1 MTMRSLSSILLGST
15 WVLAASLLSAQTP
28 PAPTPAIEG
37 VPLTQI
43 ATVALRTERDTFWVG
58 ELFSLTEDITV
69 ARRQFQSLGG
79 PFDWSSPQFNAEDW
93 SSASTQEARN
103 KVHLTRTT
111 RTYGR
116 TAGPSVLPPG
126 RQPLTLVT
134 DIAANGQ
141 PLTDGFI
148 LSSAP
153 LTLNFKPLPTP
164 APVEFAKAVGN
175 FTLKAKAAAAQ
186 VAVGESV
193 TWTIELAGTGNW
205 PEISRLPAQTI
216 SRDFQ
221 IVTPVTKRVMNR
233 GQLFEGSL
241 TQEMLLIPSRP
252 GAYQLGPVRF
262 VYFDPK
268 AGAYQMLTSESV
280 ALTVTGEAAAPGTIV
295 PPPATVDTSAG
306 GADRV
311 PVPVPVAPP
320 PLPLDPIAGARLG
333 LPPLASSSLMLL
345 VVVPLVVVVAWWLRL
360 AASRRYATD
369 PQRRRREAHARIEA
383 ELGHLAGAA
392 SLSRAQIVQHLRTWQ
407 YAAAEFA
414 EIAEASPT
422 PAQIAG
428 ALGHVRTGLSWAQ
441 LWRDANH
448 VIYGE
453 TQTLPADW
461 LLRAQGALS
470 DAPLADVPL
479 QALFL
484 RRNLFPWT
492 ALLVFAFLSL
502 PVRADAGSEAY
513 RMGDFK
519 KAEAA
524 WRSALAASPC
534 DAAPRVN
541 LAAALAQQNRWSESA
556 AHALAAFC
564 LAPQD
569 AAIRWQFNL
578 SLERAGIDQP
588 AFVALATGAGWGGV
602 ARRLS
607 PGAWGVAL
615 AGAAMVWALALALWL
630 WAHYRARPV
639 WLRRVAEVLMVLG
652 VLLGGSAL
660 MSVRTY
666 GVLAQS
672 NIAVVAQTT
681 LLRSVPTEATN
692 AQKTSPLP
700 AGSLAVVDQVFLGW
714 SRLIFPN
721 GQTGWVR
728 TEAVVQL
735 YR

>member
-1 MTMRSLSSILLGST
+1 MRSLFSSVLGVM
-15 WVLAASLLSAQTP
+15 WVLGASLLSAQTP
-28 PAPTPAIEG
+28 STPAPAIDG
-37 VPLTQI
+37 VPLAQI
-43 ATVALRTERDTFWVG
+43 ATVALRTERDSFWVG
-58 ELFSLTEDITV
+58 ELFTLTEDITV

-93 SSASTQEARN
+93 SSATSNETRN

-111 RTYGR
+111 RTYAR
-116 TAGPSVLPPG
+116 TAGPAVLPPG

-141 PLTDGFI
+141 PLTDGF
-148 LSSAP
+148 LVSSAP
-153 LTLNFKPLPTP
+153 LALNFKPLPMP

-175 FTLKAKAAAAQ
+175 FTLKAKAAATQ

-193 TWTIELAGTGNW
+193 TWTVELAGTGNW

-221 IVTPVTKRVMNR
+221 IVTPVTKRVMSR

-268 AGAYQMLTSESV
+268 AGTYQMLTSESV

-295 PPPATVDTSAG
+295 PLAAAANSSSG
-306 GADRV
+306 GADRL
-311 PVPVPVAPP
+311 PVPVAPP
-320 PLPLDPIAGARLG
+320 TLPLDPVAGSRFG
-333 LPPLASSSLMLL
+333 LPPFASSSLILF
-345 VVVPLVVVVAWWLRL
+345 VVLPVALVVAWWLRL

-369 PQRRRREAHARIEA
+369 PQRRRREARARIKA
-383 ELGHLAGAA
+383 ELAHLAGAV
-392 SLSRAQIVQHLRTWQ
+392 SLSRAQVVQHLRAWQ
-407 YAAAEFA
+407 HAAAEFA
-414 EIAEASPT
+414 EISEASPT

-428 ALGHVRTGLSWAQ
+428 ALEHVRTGSSWAQ

-461 LLRAQGALS
+461 LLRAHGALS

-479 QALFL
+479 LALFL
-484 RRNLFPWT
+484 RRNLFPWA
-492 ALLVFAFLSL
+492 ALLACAFLSL

-513 RMGDFK
+513 RTGDFK

-524 WRSALAASPC
+524 WRSAIAAAPR
-534 DAAPRVN
+534 DAAPRAN

-556 AHALAAFC
+556 AHALAAFS

-588 AFVALATGAGWGGV
+588 AFVALATGAGWGGL

-615 AGAAMVWALALALWL
+615 AWAALVWSLALALWL
-630 WAHYRARPV
+630 WSHYRALPV
-639 WLRRVAEVLMVLG
+639 WLRRVAELMMVLA
-652 VLLGGSAL
+652 VVLGGSAL

-666 GVLAQS
+666 GLLAQ
-672 NIAVVAQTT
+672 NDIAVVAQNTV
-681 LLRSVPTEATN
+681 LRSVPTEATN

-700 AGSLAVVDQVFLGW
+700 AGSLAVVDQAFLGW
-714 SRLIFPN
+714 SRLVFPN

-728 TEAVVQL
+728 TDAVVTL

>member
-1 MTMRSLSSILLGST
+1 MIMRSLSLSALAATL
-15 WVLAASLLSAQTP
+15 VLAANLLSAQTP
-28 PAPTPAIEG
+28 PAPAPAIDG
-37 VPLTQI
+37 VPLAQI

-58 ELFSLTEDITV
+58 ELFTLTEDITV
-69 ARRQFQSLGG
+69 ARRSFQSLGG

-93 SSASTQEARN
+93 SSATSHETRN
-103 KVHLTRTT
+103 KVQLTRTT

-116 TAGPSVLPPG
+116 TAGPAVLPPG

-134 DIAANGQ
+134 EIAANGQ
-141 PLTDGFI
+141 PLTDGFL

-153 LTLNFKPLPTP
+153 LPLTFKPLPTP
-164 APVEFAKAVGN
+164 APVEFAQAVGN
-175 FTLKAKAAAAQ
+175 FTLKAKAAATQ
-186 VAVGESV
+186 IAVGESV
-193 TWTIELAGTGNW
+193 TWTVELAGTGNW
-205 PEISRLPAQTI
+205 PEISRLPAQMI

-221 IVTPVTKRVMNR
+221 IVTPVTQRVMNR

-241 TQEMLLIPSRP
+241 KQEMLLIPSRP

-280 ALTVTGEAAAPGTIV
+280 ALTVTGEAAASGTIV
-295 PPPATVDTSAG
+295 PPPAAANVSAG

-311 PVPVPVAPP
+311 PVPAAPP
-320 PLPLDPIAGARLG
+320 PLPLDPIVGPRLG
-333 LPPLASSSLMLL
+333 LPPFAVSSLILFVL
-345 VVVPLVVVVAWWLRL
+345 VPVALVLGWWLRL
-360 AASRRYATD
+360 AARRRFATD
-369 PQRRRREAHARIEA
+369 PQRRRREARARIAA
-383 ELGHLAGAA
+383 ELAHLAGEAA
-392 SLSRAQIVQHLRTWQ
+392 SQSRPQLVHHLRAWQ
-407 YAAAEFA
+407 QAVAEFA
-414 EIAEASPT
+414 AITAAAPT

-428 ALGHVRTGLSWAQ
+428 AWAQVPAGSSWAQ

-461 LLRAQGALS
+461 LLRAHGAFT

-479 QALFL
+479 RALFL
-484 RRNLFPWT
+484 RRNLFPWA
-492 ALLVFAFLSL
+492 ALLVLACWPLAL
-502 PVRADAGSEAY
+502 RAEAGAEAY
-513 RMGDFK
+513 RAGEFK

-524 WRSALAASPC
+524 WRSALAASPR
-534 DAAPRVN
+534 DAAPRAN
-541 LAAALAQQNRWSESA
+541 LAVALAQQNRWSESA

-569 AAIRWQFNL
+569 PAIRWQFNL

-588 AFVALATGAGWGGV
+588 ALVALATGAGWGGV

-615 AGAAMVWALALALWL
+615 AGAALVWAAALGLWL
-630 WAHYRARPV
+630 WTHYQARPV
-639 WLRRVAEVLMVLG
+639 WRRRVAELMMVLA
-652 VLLGGSAL
+652 VVTGGSAL
-660 MSVRTY
+660 MSLRTY
-666 GVLAQS
+666 GVLAQRD
-672 NIAVVAQTT
+672 IAVVAQTT

-700 AGSLAVVDQVFLGW
+700 AGSLAVVDQAFLGW

-728 TEAVVQL
+728 TDAVVTL

>member
-1 MTMRSLSSILLGST
+1 MTMRSLFSSALGAML
-15 WVLAASLLSAQTP
+15 VLGGSLLSAQTP
-28 PAPTPAIEG
+28 PAVAPAIDG
-37 VPLTQI
+37 VPLDQI
-43 ATVALRTERDTFWVG
+43 AQVALRTEGDSFWVG
-58 ELFSLTEDITV
+58 ELFTLSEEITV

-79 PFDWSSPQFNAEDW
+79 PFDWSSPQFNAEEW
-93 SSASTQEARN
+93 SSATPTDARN
-103 KVHLTRTT
+103 KVHLLRTT

-116 TAGPSVLPPG
+116 IAGAAVLPAG

-134 DIAANGQ
+134 EIAANGQ
-141 PLTDGFI
+141 PLTDSFLI
-148 LSSAP
+148 SSAP
-153 LTLNFKPLPTP
+153 LPLNFKPLPKP
-164 APVEFAKAVGN
+164 APIEFAQAVGS
-175 FTLKAKAAAAQ
+175 FTLKAKAAATQ

-193 TWTIELAGTGNW
+193 TWTVELAGTGNW

-221 IVTPVTKRVMNR
+221 IITPVTKRVMSR

-241 TQEMLLIPSRP
+241 TQEMLLVPSRP
-252 GAYQLGPVRF
+252 GSYQLGPIRF

-268 AGAYQMLTSESV
+268 AGAYQMLTSETV
-280 ALTVTGEAAAPGTIV
+280 ALTVTGEAALPGTIV
-295 PPPATVDTSAG
+295 PPPTPLMAE
-306 GADRV
+306 RL
-311 PVPVPVAPP
+311 PVPVPMAPP
-320 PLPLDPIAGARLG
+320 PLPLDPIERARVG
-333 LPPLASSSLMLL
+333 LPPVASSSLIVFGAVPLLL
-345 VVVPLVVVVAWWLRL
+345 VLLWWLSL
-360 AASRRYATD
+360 AAGRRYATD
-369 PQRRRREAHARIEA
+369 SKRRRREARARIEV
-383 ELGHLAGAA
+383 ELAHLAGAV
-392 SLSRAQIVQHLRTWQ
+392 SLPRALIVEHLRAWQ
-407 YAAAEFA
+407 HAAAEFA
-414 EIAEASPT
+414 EITEASPT

-428 ALGHVRTGLSWAQ
+428 ALEHVRTGSSWAQ

-479 QALFL
+479 SALFL
-484 RRNLFPWT
+484 RRNLFPWAVLLLV
-492 ALLVFAFLSL
+492 ALLPLG
-502 PVRADAGSEAY
+502 VRAEAGAEAY
-513 RMGDFK
+513 RAGEFK

-524 WRSALAASPC
+524 WRGAIAAAPR
-534 DAAPRVN
+534 DAAPRAN

-602 ARRLS
+602 ARWLS
-607 PGAWGVAL
+607 PGTWGVAL
-615 AGAAMVWALALALWL
+615 ACAWWVWATALGLWL

-639 WLRRVAEVLMVLG
+639 WLRRVAALLMVLALG
-652 VLLGGSAL
+652 VGGSAL
-660 MSVRTY
+660 VSMRTY
-666 GVLAQS
+666 GLLAQRD
-672 NIAVVAQTT
+672 IAVVAQNT

-700 AGSLAVVDQVFLGW
+700 AGSLALVDQAFLGW
-714 SRLIFPN
+714 SRMVFPN

-728 TEAVVQL
+728 TEAVVTL

>member
-1 MTMRSLSSILLGST
+1 MIMRSLSSSVLGT
-15 WVLAASLLSAQTP
+15 TLILAASLLSAQTP
-28 PAPTPAIEG
+28 PAPAPAIDG
-37 VPLTQI
+37 VPLAQI

-58 ELFSLTEDITV
+58 ELFTLTEDITV
-69 ARRQFQSLGG
+69 ARRSFQSLGG

-103 KVHLTRTT
+103 KVQLTRTT

-116 TAGPSVLPPG
+116 TAGPAVLPPG

-141 PLTDGFI
+141 PLTDGF
-148 LSSAP
+148 LVSSAP
-153 LTLNFKPLPTP
+153 LPLNFKPLPAP

-175 FTLKAKAAAAQ
+175 FTLKAKAAATQ

-193 TWTIELAGTGNW
+193 TWTVELAGTGNW

-268 AGAYQMLTSESV
+268 VGAYQMLTSESV

-295 PPPATVDTSAG
+295 PPPATVNASAG
-306 GADRV
+306 GADR
-311 PVPVPVAPP
+311 VPVPVAPP

-333 LPPLASSSLMLL
+333 LPPLAASSLMLV

-369 PQRRRREAHARIEA
+369 PQRRRREARARIEA
-383 ELGHLAGAA
+383 ELAHLDRAA
-392 SLSRAQIVQHLRTWQ
+392 SLSRVQIVRHLRAWQ
-407 YAAAEFA
+407 HAAAEFA
-414 EIAEASPT
+414 EITEASPT

-428 ALGHVRTGLSWAQ
+428 ALEQVRTGSSWAQ

-479 QALFL
+479 LALFL
-484 RRNLFPWT
+484 RRNLFPWA
-492 ALLVFAFLSL
+492 ALLVFACL
-502 PVRADAGSEAY
+502 PLAVRAEAGAEAY
-513 RMGDFK
+513 RAGDFK

-524 WRSALAASPC
+524 WRSALAASPR
-534 DAAPRVN
+534 DAAPRAN

-588 AFVALATGAGWGGV
+588 AFVDLATGAGWGGV

-607 PGAWGVAL
+607 PGAWGVAW
-615 AGAAMVWALALALWL
+615 AWAALVWAAALGPWL

-639 WLRRVAEVLMVLG
+639 WLRRGAELMMVLA
-652 VLLGGSAL
+652 VVLGGSAL
-660 MSVRTY
+660 MSMRTY
-666 GVLAQS
+666 GLLVQRD
-672 NIAVVAQTT
+672 IAVVAQNTV
-681 LLRSVPTEATN
+681 LRSVPTEATN

-700 AGSLAVVDQVFLGW
+700 AGSLAVVDQAFLGW
-714 SRLIFPN
+714 SRLVFPN

-728 TEAVVQL
+728 TDAVVTL